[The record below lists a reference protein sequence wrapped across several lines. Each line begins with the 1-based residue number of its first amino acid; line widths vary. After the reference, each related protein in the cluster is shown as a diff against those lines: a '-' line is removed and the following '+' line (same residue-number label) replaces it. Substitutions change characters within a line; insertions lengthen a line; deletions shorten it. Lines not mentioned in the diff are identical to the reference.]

1 MADSA
6 TLFALSFCICSGEGL
21 PERSVKRK
29 AEFISFWESLKC
41 SAKRVPSFLGPIHWG
56 LLSAV
61 ICLSRM
67 RLARWSSD
75 VPLM

>member
-1 MADSA
+1 M
-6 TLFALSFCICSGEGL
+6 LFALSFCICSGEGL

-56 LLSAV
+56 LLSV
-61 ICLSRM
+61 
-67 RLARWSSD
+67 
-75 VPLM
+75 